1 MATAISPNT
10 LTPKR
15 SELAAKAPTLI
26 FKAREKRTPLRIV
39 VYGRNGAGKT
49 YFAGSSDRRTLIV
62 DCEEEGYDAVEDRD
76 NVDVFPLK
84 KWSDLPIIY
93 WHLKSGEHPYEV
105 VVLDTISGLST
116 LCMKWVLGD
125 EAARDS
131 DMDPLMPDKRH
142 YGKLGQAMS
151 NTIIDW
157 RNIGVNIVILAQER
171 NFRIQDELGNITG
184 QETGPALTPYPLQ
197 TLLGAVGTVGRLYKR
212 EVTKTVKGKQ
222 ETIEQRRMLVAGTEK
237 FIAKTRIRGLKRV
250 VINPTLGEI
259 LRIREQRGEVPQ
271 GQVVEGTGVDI

>member
-15 SELAAKAPTLI
+15 SELAAKAPSLI
-26 FKAREKRTPLRIV
+26 FKAKDKRTPLRMV

-49 YFAGSSDRRTLIV
+49 HFAGSSDLRTLIV
-62 DCEEEGYDAVEDRD
+62 DCEEEGYDAVEDRP

-93 WHLKSGEHPYEV
+93 WHLKSGNHPYEV
-105 VVLDTISGLST
+105 VVLDTVSGLSA
-116 LCMKWVLGD
+116 LCMKWVLND
-125 EAARDS
+125 EAGRDS
-131 DMDPLMPDKRH
+131 DADPLMPDKRH

-157 RNIGVNIVILAQER
+157 RNLGPHIIFLAQER

-184 QETGPALTPYPLQ
+184 QETGPALTPFPMQ
-197 TLLGAVGTVGRLYKR
+197 TLTGAVGTIGRIYKR
-212 EVTKTVKGKQ
+212 DVEKTVKGK
-222 ETIEQRRMLVAGTEK
+222 EVTIEQRRMQVSGTER
-237 FIAKTRIRGLKRV
+237 FIAKTRIKGLKRV
-250 VINPTLGEI
+250 VINPTLEMI
-259 LRIREQRGEVPQ
+259 LRIREQRGEVPE
-271 GQVVEGTGVDI
+271 GTVATGTGVDI